1 MPVFRALR
9 AAAGMIEAP
18 QGQYEFTAGGFMMR
32 WLASLFVVF
41 ATYNPS
47 GYSYYHWIVAGSDD
61 PLSLKIAAGAFLA
74 TSYLVAARL
83 SRAAVGTSGFVTG
96 LVAAILFSYG
106 VASLVSASGSLGR
119 VLHYVYL
126 ASLATAIAVGIS
138 WSHMK
143 HRLTGQRTTRTVG

>member
-1 MPVFRALR
+1 MR
-9 AAAGMIEAP
+9 AAADMIEAP
-18 QGQYEFTAGGFMMR
+18 QGQYEFTFGGFAVR

-47 GYSYYHWIVAGSDD
+47 GYSYYHWMAAGGDD
-61 PLSLKIAAGAFLA
+61 PWSLRVAAGLLLA
-74 TSYLVAARL
+74 TSYLVAARI
-83 SRAAVGTSGFVTG
+83 SRAAVGTSGFITG

-106 VASLVSASGSLGR
+106 VASLVSVSGSLGR
-119 VLHYVYL
+119 ALHYVYL

-143 HRLTGQRTTRTVG
+143 HRLTGQRTTRTVA